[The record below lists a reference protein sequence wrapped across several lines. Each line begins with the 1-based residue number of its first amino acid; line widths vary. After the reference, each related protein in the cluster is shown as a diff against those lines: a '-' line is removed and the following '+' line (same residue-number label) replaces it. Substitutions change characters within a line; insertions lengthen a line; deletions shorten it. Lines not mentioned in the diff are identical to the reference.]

1 MDIVENRG
9 FANEDIENLE
19 DKCPCAEPATAT
31 IREDV
36 DGSADT
42 PCYVCPYFC
51 KLFVGAT
58 CVKIHI
64 SKSGHCK
71 EQSMKRMSGFLGE
84 DDGPDGMGVLL
95 EHGQFYSSEVG
106 NVGWQDRT
114 YIYIIHHGAN

>member
-19 DKCPCAEPATAT
+19 DKGPCAEPATAT

-58 CVKIHI
+58 CVKI
-64 SKSGHCK
+64 
-71 EQSMKRMSGFLGE
+71 
-84 DDGPDGMGVLL
+84 
-95 EHGQFYSSEVG
+95 
-106 NVGWQDRT
+106 T
-114 YIYIIHHGAN
+114 YPSLDIVRSRV

>member
-19 DKCPCAEPATAT
+19 DKGPCAEPATAT

-36 DGSADT
+36 DGSADP